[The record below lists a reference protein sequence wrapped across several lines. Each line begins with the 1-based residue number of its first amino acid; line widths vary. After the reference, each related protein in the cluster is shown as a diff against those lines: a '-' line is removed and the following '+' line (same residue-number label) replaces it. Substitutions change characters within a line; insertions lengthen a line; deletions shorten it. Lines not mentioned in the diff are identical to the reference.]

1 MAPLPRLYV
10 PCKYFSIL
18 PFPYKLPSIKPCTYP
33 MTMFFS
39 ILPFSFIFFPPPE
52 NSCSFS
58 MFARIPFDSLRAKTI
73 TKCFLNEFIDDA
85 VSILYPTSRSLRR
98 DAQSVK
104 ILGRMQKPPERCAS
118 HNGVVGVEQYGL
130 AQLVVPRA
138 KTGRSAFV
146 GI

>member
-1 MAPLPRLYV
+1 
-10 PCKYFSIL
+10 
-18 PFPYKLPSIKPCTYP
+18 
-33 MTMFFS
+33 
-39 ILPFSFIFFPPPE
+39 
-52 NSCSFS
+52 

-73 TKCFLNEFIDDA
+73 TKCFLDEFIYDA

-104 ILGRMQKPPERCAS
+104 ILGRMQKPPERCPI
-118 HNGVVGVEQYGL
+118 HDGVVGVEQYGL